1 MDSREELSQSS
12 DLLDTPSSPTQ
23 SLLSNLSLTDDST
36 PDQNIT
42 TSLRVIGDVVDAID
56 SPVTLNIIYN
66 NEIFTAGGEFLP
78 SQVVS
83 QPRVEVGGH
92 LGTFYTLVI
101 VNPDAPSP
109 RNPSLK
115 EYMHWLVTDIPGN
128 SEASLGQEVV
138 PYESPQP
145 SIGIHRMVFV
155 LLQQRGQQTVYPP
168 GWRQNFNTR
177 DFAEVYDL
185 TPVAA
190 VYFNCRREGD
200 LGGSKLS
207 PKSVG

>member
-66 NEIFTAGGEFLP
+66 NEIVTAGGEFLP

-128 SEASLGQEVV
+128 SEASLETLLKSTILRQLLL
-138 PYESPQP
+138 
-145 SIGIHRMVFV
+145 SISIVEGKEIWVEANCKIHII
-155 LLQQRGQQTVYPP
+155 
-168 GWRQNFNTR
+168 
-177 DFAEVYDL
+177 
-185 TPVAA
+185 
-190 VYFNCRREGD
+190 
-200 LGGSKLS
+200 LS
-207 PKSVG
+207 S